1 MDSPDF
7 ELSIRNA
14 FLMIAFLRQAFGGQP
29 SPPMLKTLFK
39 NIYRYFSKDGL
50 PAEALAKAGGGGGS
64 RIRGGSNNHRG
75 LRRFTECLPN
85 ERYFYAR
92 Y

>member
-64 RIRGGSNNHRG
+64 RIRGRYYNHRG
-75 LRRFTECLPN
+75 LRESTECLLN
-85 ERYFYAR
+85 DRHFIIR
-92 Y
+92 